1 MAAQL
6 DYVVEL
12 EKQTKILSRLRI
24 EKEQYINAPK
34 YVRNSNEYMLF
45 MLEYQRTFFKV
56 AQIKKIL
63 KNKYNYEETE
73 M

>member
-56 AQIKKIL
+56 AQIKNIEK
-63 KNKYNYEETE
+63 
-73 M
+73 

>member
-1 MAAQL
+1 MATQL

-12 EKQTKILSRLRI
+12 EKQTKILSRLKI

-34 YVRNSNEYMLF
+34 YIRNSNEYILF

-63 KNKYNYEETE
+63 KNKYNYEET
-73 M
+73 

>member
-1 MAAQL
+1 MATQL

-24 EKEQYINAPK
+24 EKEQYINASK
-34 YVRNSNEYMLF
+34 YVRNSNEYILF

-63 KNKYNYEETE
+63 KNKYGYEE
-73 M
+73 

>member
-1 MAAQL
+1 MATQL

-12 EKQTKILSRLRI
+12 EKQTKILSRLKI

-34 YVRNSNEYMLF
+34 YIRNSNEYILF

-63 KNKYNYEETE
+63 KNKYGYEE
-73 M
+73 

>member
-1 MAAQL
+1 MATQL
-6 DYVVEL
+6 DYVVDL

-34 YVRNSNEYMLF
+34 YVRNSNEYILF

-63 KNKYNYEETE
+63 KNKYGYEE
-73 M
+73 

>member
-1 MAAQL
+1 MATQL
-6 DYVVEL
+6 DYVVDL
-12 EKQTKILSRLRI
+12 EKQTKILSRLKI

-34 YVRNSNEYMLF
+34 YVRNSNEYILF

-63 KNKYNYEETE
+63 KNKYGYEE
-73 M
+73 

>member
-1 MAAQL
+1 MATQL
-6 DYVVEL
+6 DYVVDL
-12 EKQTKILSRLRI
+12 EKQTKILSRLKI

-34 YVRNSNEYMLF
+34 YVRNSNEYILF

-63 KNKYNYEETE
+63 KKKYNYEETE

>member
-1 MAAQL
+1 MATQL

-12 EKQTKILSRLRI
+12 EKQTKILSRLKI

-34 YVRNSNEYMLF
+34 YVRNSNEYIMF

-63 KNKYNYEETE
+63 KNKYGYEE
-73 M
+73 

>member
-6 DYVVEL
+6 DYVVDL
-12 EKQTKILSRLRI
+12 EKQTKILSRLKI

-34 YVRNSNEYMLF
+34 YVRNSNEYILF

-63 KNKYNYEETE
+63 KNKYGYEE
-73 M
+73 

>member
-1 MAAQL
+1 MATQL

-12 EKQTKILSRLRI
+12 ENQTKILSRLRI
-24 EKEQYINAPK
+24 EKEQYINASK
-34 YVRNSNEYMLF
+34 YVRNSNEYILF

>member
-6 DYVVEL
+6 DYVVDL
-12 EKQTKILSRLRI
+12 EKQTKILSRLKI

-34 YVRNSNEYMLF
+34 YIRNSNEYILF

-63 KNKYNYEETE
+63 KNKYGYEE
-73 M
+73 

>member
-24 EKEQYINAPK
+24 EKEQYIDAPK

-63 KNKYNYEETE
+63 KNKYGYEE
-73 M
+73 

>member
-6 DYVVEL
+6 DYVVDL

-34 YVRNSNEYMLF
+34 YVRNSNEYILF

-63 KNKYNYEETE
+63 KNKYGYEE
-73 M
+73 

>member
-1 MAAQL
+1 MASQL

-24 EKEQYINAPK
+24 EKEQYINASK
-34 YVRNSNEYMLF
+34 YVRNSNEYILF

-63 KNKYNYEETE
+63 KNKYGYEE
-73 M
+73 

>member
-12 EKQTKILSRLRI
+12 EKQTKILSRLKI

-34 YVRNSNEYMLF
+34 YIRNSNEYILF

-63 KNKYNYEETE
+63 KNKYGYEE
-73 M
+73 